1 MADWAVFGEGVFF
14 EGLLD
19 VGPGAALK
27 GVGLVARYTHTIQ
40 GRAATSLQFA
50 LSWPYP
56 RQSAVVSVTRK
67 GFSSSSI
74 LTRRR

>member
-1 MADWAVFGEGVFF
+1 MADWAVFDEAVFF
-14 EGLLD
+14 EDLLD
-19 VGPGAALK
+19 VGPGSTLK
-27 GVGLVARYTHTIQ
+27 GIGLVARNTHTIQ
-40 GRAATSLQFA
+40 GRAAISLQSA

-67 GFSSSSI
+67 GLSSSSI